1 MKHLN
6 LVLALLLAISLTTM
20 GQNGGQ
26 FPENGS
32 VKLEYVGGG
41 KVKVYNKQTCEAVIK
56 VDDGITNV
64 DLTVPAASFVLF
76 TISNG
81 LTANFTVKAKT
92 TTNCGGTDFGNVE
105 LFIASLPLKFVSF
118 NTTRISD
125 TEFWVNFEIAE
136 AVNVNHFNIKAS
148 LDGKVYRTITIL
160 FPDEIQPNRKYLVK
174 VNLANENI
182 HN

>member
-6 LVLALLLAISLTTM
+6 LIFALLLAINISGM
-20 GQNGGQ
+20 AQNGGQ

-41 KVKVYNKQTCEAVIK
+41 KVKVYNKQSCEAVIK
-56 VDDGITNV
+56 VNDSQTEEL
-64 DLTVPAASFVLF
+64 LTIASNSWALF
-76 TISNG
+76 SISNG
-81 LTANFTVKAKT
+81 LTTNFTVKAKT

-136 AVNVNHFNIKAS
+136 AVNVKQFNIKAS
-148 LDGKVYRTITIL
+148 PDGKVYRTITIL
-160 FPDEIQPNRKYLVK
+160 FPDEIQPNRKYSVK
-174 VNLANENI
+174 VNLANK
-182 HN
+182 

>member
-1 MKHLN
+1 MKHLIF
-6 LVLALLLAISLTTM
+6 ALLLTIGINGMA
-20 GQNGGQ
+20 QNGGQ

-41 KVKVYNKQTCEAVIK
+41 KVKVYNKQTCDAVIK
-56 VDDGITNV
+56 VDDGVTDV
-64 DLTVPAASFVLF
+64 DLTIPASSFVLF

-105 LFIASLPLKFVSF
+105 LFIANLPLKFVSF

-136 AVNVNHFNIKAS
+136 AVNVKQFNIKAS
-148 LDGKVYRTITIL
+148 PDGKVYKTITIL
-160 FPDEIQPNRKYLVK
+160 FPDEIQPNKKYSVK
-174 VNLANENI
+174 VNLWKN
-182 HN
+182 